1 MLMIY
6 ESCKQVQQFDYDFEK
21 SIYKKAFVKIFLKKY
36 WLYTIF
42 ESRHL
47 GSLKLFSHWFYTSS
61 YF

>member
-47 GSLKLFSHWFYTSS
+47 GSLKLFSH
-61 YF
+61 